1 MDKDE
6 LDYNKIGLKCGLEIH
21 QQLDTTKLFCSC
33 PSILRKEEP
42 DFIVRRKLHAVAGE
56 EGKVDVSAAYE
67 ASQEK
72 KFEYQ
77 GYDTTC
83 LVELDEEP
91 PHTLNKDALQTAIHI
106 ALLLNAQIIPITQI
120 MRKTVIDGSNTSG
133 FQRTAIIARDGFV
146 ETSFGKVRIDTICL
160 EEDSARIVSRQTG
173 EKGNISIFRLDRLG
187 IPLVEIATAPD
198 ILSPEQAKETAL
210 LIGGILR
217 TCKVRRGIG
226 TIRQDINISIKPGRE
241 RSRRVELKGFQ
252 DPKIMIKTVEIE
264 IARQKKILAEG
275 KMNENEVR
283 NVLPNGESEFLRP
296 MPGAARMYPETD
308 LPILKIS
315 RDDLNEAK
323 KTIPKSSL
331 ELEKELAKK
340 GLNNDM
346 IKMLLKEGKMED
358 FKELLGVLDNPV
370 LVAKMILMY
379 TKEIEAKN
387 KIVSEKVEEMFSK
400 DVLAEI
406 LESIKKG
413 KIAESEAKDV
423 MIRMAEGESLEKA
436 LAHEKQDINQIENL
450 IIRILKEKPGLS
462 LNAYMGMA
470 LKELNGKAGGKE
482 VMEIIKRHIK

>member
-1 MDKDE
+1 MDEKSI
-6 LDYNKIGLKCGLEIH
+6 DYSKIGLKCGLEIH

-42 DFIVRRKLHAVAGE
+42 DFVIKRKLHAVAGE
-56 EGKVDVSAAYE
+56 GGEVDVSAAYE
-67 ASQEK
+67 VSQEK
-72 KFEYQ
+72 EFEYH

-91 PHTLNKDALQTAIHI
+91 PHTINKDALQTAIHI
-106 ALLLNAQIIPITQI
+106 ALFLNAQVIPITQI

-133 FQRTAIIARDGFV
+133 FQRTVIIARDGWI

-160 EEDSARIVSRQTG
+160 EEDSARIVSRQSG
-173 EKGNISIFRLDRLG
+173 EKGNVSIFRLDRLG

-198 ILSPEQAKETAL
+198 ITSAEQAKETAL
-210 LIGGILR
+210 LIGALLR
-217 TCKVRRGIG
+217 RCRVRRGIG
-226 TIRQDINISIKPGRE
+226 TIRQDINISIKPGTE

-252 DPKIMIKTVEIE
+252 DPKIMIKTVEAE
-264 IARQKKILAEG
+264 AARQKKILDAG
-275 KMNENEVR
+275 KLNEKEVR
-283 NVLPNGESEFLRP
+283 NVLPSGESEFLRP

-315 RDDLNEAK
+315 RDDINEAK
-323 KTIPKSSL
+323 KTLPKST
-331 ELEKELAKK
+331 EEFEKELAKK

-346 IKMLLKEGKMED
+346 IKLLLKENRLED
-358 FKELLGVLDNPV
+358 FRELLDVLDNPL
-370 LVAKMILMY
+370 LVAKVLLMY
-379 TKEIEAKN
+379 TKEIEAKS
-387 KIVSEKVEEMFSK
+387 KISSEKTEEMFSK

-406 LESIKKG
+406 LENVKKG

-423 MIRMAEGESLEKA
+423 MARIASGESLGKA
-436 LAHEKQDINQIENL
+436 LAHEKQDTDVIESL

-470 LKELNGKAGGKE
+470 LKELQGKASGKE
-482 VMEIIKRHIK
+482 VMEIIKKHLK